1 MPSRNVAYAIL
12 GVAPLR
18 YIDLIAAEAHNLRTI
33 SVVGIDPAA
42 KANPPM
48 PRGNGLSLPNE
59 VMRRIRESGAKE
71 PGTNRAYAFEA
82 VLTCSPEAEP
92 MPTIEEITVRGLA
105 SADRMFGKD
114 NVVAAYPHADEKTPH
129 LHIVAVPICYGP
141 TPGRP
146 RRGGETE
153 EEEWRPIVSWN
164 QFCGA
169 AEVDYRS
176 DDHRR
181 NRKRKGSK
189 TKKRDNPVMSGWQTE
204 WARTMADYGLRRG
217 VSSSRDH
224 LPIRWIRGQHA
235 KIVGQ
240 ADASWQGVRDA
251 VAGFVLSPAE
261 LAEFSKC
268 PTADWVRDLAA
279 RRLLP
284 KIEEW
289 LRPVVELGA
298 RGIQLE
304 VERQARADLADANEL
319 LRGKLEALESGAPL
333 KRLEEE
339 NAQLR
344 AENARVSQA
353 RVDATASTGEDYVAT
368 MSDADFDVMVRT
380 ERARRGQD
388 RHEPAMRPL
397 PNPQSVPNPNLEPGK

>member
-1 MPSRNVAYAIL
+1 
-12 GVAPLR
+12 
-18 YIDLIAAEAHNLRTI
+18 
-33 SVVGIDPAA
+33 
-42 KANPPM
+42 
-48 PRGNGLSLPNE
+48 
-59 VMRRIRESGAKE
+59 
-71 PGTNRAYAFEA
+71 
-82 VLTCSPEAEP
+82 
-92 MPTIEEITVRGLA
+92 
-105 SADRMFGKD
+105 
-114 NVVAAYPHADEKTPH
+114 
-129 LHIVAVPICYGP
+129 
-141 TPGRP
+141 
-146 RRGGETE
+146 
-153 EEEWRPIVSWN
+153 
-164 QFCGA
+164 
-169 AEVDYRS
+169 
-176 DDHRR
+176 
-181 NRKRKGSK
+181 
-189 TKKRDNPVMSGWQTE
+189 
-204 WARTMADYGLRRG
+204 MADFGLRRG

-304 VERQARADLADANEL
+304 AERQARADLADANEL
-319 LRGKLEALESGAPL
+319 LRGKLEALESAAPL
-333 KRLEEE
+333 KQLEEE
-339 NAQLR
+339 NVQLR

-353 RVDATASTGEDYVAT
+353 LVDATASNGEDHVAA
-368 MSDADFDVMVRT
+368 MSDADFEAFINA

-388 RHEPAMRPL
+388 HQVPAMRPL
-397 PNPQSVPNPNLEPGK
+397 PIPQPSPNPNLEPGK